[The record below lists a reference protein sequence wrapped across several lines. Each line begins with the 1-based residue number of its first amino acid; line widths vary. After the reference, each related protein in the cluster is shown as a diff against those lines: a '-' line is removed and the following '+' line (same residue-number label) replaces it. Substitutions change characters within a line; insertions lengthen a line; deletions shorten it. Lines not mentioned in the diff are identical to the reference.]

1 MFDYSHLYA
10 SLSFPNFPVKIFFLV
25 ELSIIQ
31 LNTSS
36 IYDFII
42 SNVST
47 EWMAAGANLATT
59 LATFLGFSY
68 LMLYYIYFVI
78 SKIS

>member
-1 MFDYSHLYA
+1 MLTII
-10 SLSFPNFPVKIFFLV
+10 VV
-25 ELSIIQ
+25 EVVAIL
-31 LNTSS
+31 
-36 IYDFII
+36 

-68 LMLYYIYFVI
+68 LFLYYRSEGKEVAV
-78 SKIS
+78 KVVQA